1 MTASEFKS
9 TLKQIQNNLRGLTIQ
24 FRQPNSVTPFTSLRE
39 FGHSVL
45 KTEATC
51 NTYSINQVW
60 TTDGVKMV
68 TSIKELIDLFKST
81 KIEAVAFSASY
92 QAETLAE
99 AIRMG
104 GALD

>member
-24 FRQPNSVTPFTSLRE
+24 FRQPNSVTPHSTLRS
-39 FGHSVL
+39 FGEAVL
-45 KTEATC
+45 NAEVTC
-51 NTYSINQVW
+51 NSYSINQVW